1 MNRRSFVQLCVGA
14 AAAGALAASTWSMA
28 RPLVIPRLG
37 GSQKVTFFGAQR
49 VAGPAPRGVPFIPI
63 RLASNGT
70 FEGIPTLELAA
81 GEEENEIF
89 DGLAFTKVG
98 PAPAEGAEDTRP
110 TAINFLEW
118 YKYCGHQ
125 GAPGLNAADPD
136 FAEQNQ
142 LKFFIAEEKIA
153 AVNPWYVDLLEK
165 PIKPA
170 DFPDFEFGAGFIWR
184 SEGQE
189 GPNVLT
195 GAIVRYPK
203 DAIRFV
209 DVGTINPAKPLTQA
223 QFDWVKKNL
232 MVETEDSVFAAVS
245 TFCSHFC
252 CIPGYKEA
260 EKLARARNAW
270 DKLYCTCHN
279 SVYEPREPVS
289 YVFFPDP
296 VKEGGEAA
304 AAGGGH

>member
-14 AAAGALAASTWSMA
+14 AAGGALLASTWSMA

-37 GSQKVTFFGAQR
+37 GSTKVTFFGAQR

-63 RLASNGT
+63 RLAEDGT
-70 FEGIPTLELAA
+70 FEGRPTIEIPP
-81 GEEENEIF
+81 GEEKSELFE
-89 DGLAFTKVG
+89 GLPVTRIG
-98 PAPAEGAEDTRP
+98 EAPAEGEADTRP
-110 TAINFLEW
+110 SVVNFLEW

-125 GAPGLNAADPD
+125 GAPGLDAASEEFNSQNA
-136 FAEQNQ
+136 
-142 LKFFIAEEKIA
+142 LKYFIAEEKIA
-153 AVNPWYVDLLEK
+153 SVNPWYGDRLGNA
-165 PIKPA
+165 IKPS
-170 DFPDFEFGAGFIWR
+170 DFPEPEFGAGFIWR
-184 SEGQE
+184 SDGEE

-203 DAIRFV
+203 DAVRFKQ
-209 DVGTINPAKPLTQA
+209 VGTINPAKPLSQER
-223 QFDWVKKNL
+223 FDFVKKNVF
-232 MVETEDSVFAAVS
+232 VETDDSVFIAVS

-260 EKLARARNAW
+260 RKQAEANRAW

-296 VKEGGEAA
+296 VKEETATSGGA
-304 AAGGGH
+304 H